1 MELSNFDFI
10 VANRRAKSDAR
21 GWEIC
26 ALRKVDPAK
35 HEQKRGEI
43 IGAALRCFTR
53 DGFRGASTTD
63 ICTEA
68 GISPGHLY
76 HYFESK
82 EAIIETMIDMGLA
95 RAAGRFEQILA
106 APDVIE
112 ALLADIEDTSLRF
125 RPAQALNLDG
135 LAEAARNPEFARM
148 IARHTD
154 AVRRMWVDFLRQAQS
169 QGLVDSGLDPDATAN
184 ILIALI
190 DGSRAMPIRNP
201 KLDIKQSVAH
211 LRTMLVRF
219 LRPPEA
225 QGAAGKPRSQKTA
238 RSLKLVT
245 KQ

>member
-1 MELSNFDFI
+1 
-10 VANRRAKSDAR
+10 
-21 GWEIC
+21 
-26 ALRKVDPAK
+26 LRKVDPVK
-35 HEQKRGEI
+35 HELKRGEI

-76 HYFESK
+76 HYFDSK

-112 ALLADIEDTSLRF
+112 ALLADIEETSLRF

-135 LAEAARNPEFARM
+135 LAEAARNPEFAKM

-154 AVRRMWVDFLRQAQS
+154 AVRRMWGDFLRQAQS
-169 QGLVDSGLDPDATAN
+169 QGRVDPGLDPDATAN

-211 LRTMLVRF
+211 LKKMLVRF
-219 LRPPEA
+219 LSPPEA
-225 QGAAGKPRSQKTA
+225 KTA
-238 RSLKLVT
+238 TSKSSKQTGRPLKLVR
-245 KQ
+245 KR

>member
-1 MELSNFDFI
+1 MLNEAS
-10 VANRRAKSDAR
+10 R
-21 GWEIC
+21 GWETRV
-26 ALRKVDPAK
+26 LRKVDPVK
-35 HEQKRGEI
+35 HELKRGEI

-112 ALLADIEDTSLRF
+112 ALLADIEETSLRF

-135 LAEAARNPEFARM
+135 LAEAARNPEFAKM

-154 AVRRMWVDFLRQAQS
+154 AVRRMWGDFLRQAQS
-169 QGLVDSGLDPDATAN
+169 QGRVDPGLDPDATAN

-211 LRTMLVRF
+211 LKKMLVRF
-219 LRPPEA
+219 LSPPEA
-225 QGAAGKPRSQKTA
+225 RSATSKPSRQTG
-238 RSLKLVT
+238 RPLKLVR
-245 KQ
+245 KR

>member
-1 MELSNFDFI
+1 MEMS
-10 VANRRAKSDAR
+10 
-21 GWEIC
+21 G
-26 ALRKVDPAK
+26 LRKVDPVK

-43 IGAALRCFTR
+43 LGAAIRCFIK

-76 HYFESK
+76 HYFPSK
-82 EAIIETMIDMGLA
+82 EAIIEAMIDLGLA
-95 RAAGRFEQILA
+95 HAAERFEKILA
-106 APDVIE
+106 ADDVIE
-112 ALLADIEDTSLRF
+112 ALLVDIEDTSLRF

-135 LAEAARNPEFARM
+135 LAEAARNREFARI
-148 IARHTD
+148 IARHSS
-154 AVRRMWVDFLRQAQS
+154 AVRRMWSDFLRKAQA

-201 KLDIKQSVAH
+201 KLDIEQSVEH

-219 LRPPEA
+219 LRPSAA
-225 QGAAGKPRSQKTA
+225 QGTASKPRHQKAA
-238 RSLKLVT
+238 RPLKLVT
-245 KQ
+245 KR